1 MNERQISEKESL
13 AIIEE
18 MICRTRR
25 RLDIGAG
32 NQMLLWGYLTLG
44 VAALTTAAI
53 IFLRTPHANW
63 LWFLLPAI
71 GYPICY
77 RMRRRRRNACT
88 PVTYVDQISAGLW
101 RAVGGAAVIGSLLCG
116 GFMAA
121 GHNAWS
127 VMLIFSFVIIGF
139 ATVAQGVIIRENS
152 LVAGGMFGLT
162 AGGFVACCAVCGLPL
177 RAAWFLP
184 LYGAAFVAMMIVPGH
199 MLNRKAKKSCP
210 KN

>member
-44 VAALTTAAI
+44 VAVLTTAAI

-88 PVTYVDQISAGLW
+88 PVTYVDLISAGLW
-101 RAVGGAAVIGSLLCG
+101 RASAERRSSVRCC
-116 GFMAA
+116 AA
-121 GHNAWS
+121 GSWPRGITH
-127 VMLIFSFVIIGF
+127 G
-139 ATVAQGVIIRENS
+139 
-152 LVAGGMFGLT
+152 
-162 AGGFVACCAVCGLPL
+162 P
-177 RAAWFLP
+177 
-184 LYGAAFVAMMIVPGH
+184 
-199 MLNRKAKKSCP
+199 SC
-210 KN
+210 

>member
-44 VAALTTAAI
+44 VAVLTTAAI

-71 GYPICY
+71 GYPIGNLHPGPV
-77 RMRRRRRNACT
+77 RRPDFGRIVAGRRR
-88 PVTYVDQISAGLW
+88 S
-101 RAVGGAAVIGSLLCG
+101 GGHRFAAVRRVHG
-116 GFMAA
+116 
-121 GHNAWS
+121 
-127 VMLIFSFVIIGF
+127 
-139 ATVAQGVIIRENS
+139 R
-152 LVAGGMFGLT
+152 
-162 AGGFVACCAVCGLPL
+162 
-177 RAAWFLP
+177 
-184 LYGAAFVAMMIVPGH
+184 GA
-199 MLNRKAKKSCP
+199 
-210 KN
+210 